1 MFDGKVKLEPKL
13 WGASKNKG
21 VMYTAQQHTILEVL
35 YEYIYQVNEQ
45 LYKFCMAALHWGY
58 ELGHEG
64 HILTKPKMEIFH
76 VAIWSPN

>member
-45 LYKFCMAALHWGY
+45 LYKFCVAALHWGY
-58 ELGHEG
+58 ELGRWRPHPYQTQNGNFPRSHLE
-64 HILTKPKMEIFH
+64 
-76 VAIWSPN
+76 S